1 MHHVEAGID
10 IGRHPAGG
18 GIADHLAGRRRL
30 DVARPDRRG
39 RIDHHRRQP
48 LLAHQV
54 HHRPLGQELRALV
67 GADEIRLV
75 GRRGLVGRRAIGR
88 HPQRRDR
95 TAVHDALHPRRLGR
109 THHRQRALDIGAQH
123 RLGIGHPE
131 PVVRRDVEHIAAAGG
146 GARQRRGI
154 GEVAQRQFRIDA
166 GQVAPVAGRP
176 DQQAQPM
183 PARRQH
189 PRDRGTDE
197 AGRTG
202 QQCRAIRCHA
212 AILPSKPPAY
222 SPVRRN
228 RCRAARPPPPPG
240 RKVRPREEAFDRAC
254 PGWPAA
260 RHRADRLVRVRP
272 RDRRPAPRRLGG
284 FRADRGMA
292 ACAVRRAGPRLGC
305 DHAAARGTPPLG
317 VRLGPHGARRLGQL
331 PAVLPGGRLR
341 VRRPGS
347 HPARRVVVA
356 GDRLHGGRRH
366 RRVPRPGRVHRHRSR
381 HPAGARAEFGAG
393 GAAGDRARAGGDG
406 RRGADLAA
414 AGRRAAVRPARPA
427 HRRTLVRGRPG
438 SRRGAAGRAVAD
450 LRPRGAAGDRLLH
463 ASAGLD
469 RHRCRGLDHLPRAR
483 ACRSTSTTLW
493 RSRRC

>member
-1 MHHVEAGID
+1 MKSAS
-10 IGRHPAGG
+10 
-18 GIADHLAGRRRL
+18 
-30 DVARPDRRG
+30 
-39 RIDHHRRQP
+39 
-48 LLAHQV
+48 
-54 HHRPLGQELRALV
+54 LV
-67 GADEIRLV
+67 GVVSSAGV
-75 GRRGLVGRRAIGR
+75 PSCR

-131 PVVRRDVEHIAAAGG
+131 PVVRRDVEHVAAAGG
-146 GARQRRGI
+146 RARQRGGI

-183 PARRQH
+183 PTRRQH

-212 AILPSKPPAY
+212 AVLPSKAPAY
-222 SPVRRN
+222 SPVWRN
-228 RCRAARPPPPPG
+228 WCRAARPPPPPAG
-240 RKVRPREEAFDRAC
+240 KSDAVKKLSIALALAGLLLGTVLIGWFGFDRV
-254 PGWPAA
+254 
-260 RHRADRLVRVRP
+260 HR
-272 RDRRPAPRRLGG
+272 RRAPRRLGG
-284 FRADRGMA
+284 FRADRGLA
-292 ACAVRRAGPRLGC
+292 ARAVRRAGPGLGR
-305 DHAAARGTPPLG
+305 DHAAARGPPPLG

-356 GDRLHGGRRH
+356 GDRLHRGRRH
-366 RRVPRPGRVHRHRSR
+366 RRVPRPARVHRHRSR
-381 HPAGARAEFGAG
+381 HPAGARAEFVAGRAG
-393 GAAGDRARAGGDG
+393 GGRARAGGDG

-427 HRRTLVRGRPG
+427 HRRTLVRGRAGP
-438 SRRGAAGRAVAD
+438 RRGAAGGAVAD
-450 LRPRGAAGDRLLH
+450 LRPRGAAGDRLLR
-463 ASAGLD
+463 ASAGLA
-469 RHRCRGLDHLPRAR
+469 RHRRRRAGSPTAR
-483 ACRSTSTTLW
+483 SACRSTSTMRW